1 AYYRSL
7 DRDIRFQILDLSQN
21 ECDEIRE
28 FLENNVKPENA
39 SYLYDHYY
47 DGGAIK
53 VEYFKKIVKESIIV
67 VIISSVMGLFSGT
80 VLSNNEIILSS
91 FPIILLVLP
100 SLNSLIGDMST
111 VLVSRLTSHLYIGTI
126 PAKIQFS
133 DRLKQDFYGLLI
145 TILLSLIA
153 LICLGYILGSVTGI
167 EIVNPLLIISIIS
180 ITILILFGFMFV
192 FLFMGSILIF
202 RKGKDPNNFLIPMIT
217 SLADF
222 LTPLLIIIFIQLFV

>member
-1 AYYRSL
+1 M
-7 DRDIRFQILDLSQN
+7 D
-21 ECDEIRE
+21 
-28 FLENNVKPENA
+28 
-39 SYLYDHYY
+39 
-47 DGGAIK
+47 
-53 VEYFKKIVKESIIV
+53 YFKKIFKESIIV
-67 VIISSVMGLFSGT
+67 VIISSIMGLFSGT
-80 VLSNNEIILSS
+80 LLSNNKMILSS

-126 PAKIQFS
+126 PAKIQSS

-153 LICLGYILGSVTGI
+153 LISLGYILGSVTGI

-192 FLFMGSILIF
+192 VLFMGSILIF

-222 LTPLLIIIFIQLFV
+222 LTPLLILIFIQLFI